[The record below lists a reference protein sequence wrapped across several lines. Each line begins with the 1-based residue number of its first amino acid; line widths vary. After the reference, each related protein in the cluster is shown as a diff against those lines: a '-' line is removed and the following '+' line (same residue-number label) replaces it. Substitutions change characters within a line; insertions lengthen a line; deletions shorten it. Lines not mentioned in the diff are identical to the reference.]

1 MIIDIHSHVWEYPE
15 HFDSDFREQ
24 MKQAGPGGE
33 LDLTVRY
40 EEYAALCREPIRA
53 SVVFGG
59 KAKLSG
65 LWVDDK
71 YVAECVAAHS
81 DVRIGFMS
89 LDPTQPGWEDTRG
102 AYQVSSKGAQR
113 LRAAKWPDGERWG
126 SS

>member
-53 SVVFGG
+53 TV
-59 KAKLSG
+59 
-65 LWVDDK
+65 
-71 YVAECVAAHS
+71 
-81 DVRIGFMS
+81 
-89 LDPTQPGWEDTRG
+89 
-102 AYQVSSKGAQR
+102 
-113 LRAAKWPDGERWG
+113 G
-126 SS
+126 SSLWIMLLPSEYGYL